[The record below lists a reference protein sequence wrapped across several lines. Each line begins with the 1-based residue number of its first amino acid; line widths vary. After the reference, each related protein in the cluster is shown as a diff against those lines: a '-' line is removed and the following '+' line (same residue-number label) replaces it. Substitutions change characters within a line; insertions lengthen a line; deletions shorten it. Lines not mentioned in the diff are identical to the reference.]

1 MIQCPLSLIIKNIK
15 LYQLMD
21 HTLSAVADCIL
32 KAESILFIVG
42 AGLSADSG
50 LPTYRGVGGLFEG
63 VLTQE
68 GITIEEAIS
77 KNMLQTRP
85 EVTWK
90 YLWQIGAACHRTK
103 FNRAHEVMAL
113 IESWKPDTWVLT
125 QNIDGF
131 ERDAGIKNL
140 IEVHGRLSEL
150 FCVDCA
156 YQTTATELIHGY
168 GKLIDLPPKC
178 PACGGLIRPDI
189 ELFGEHHLSSSPE
202 TFKVLDNAAID
213 LIFLIGTSRDYPYIT
228 RPVHKA
234 RSVNKPI
241 VEINPAETA
250 LSEIADYH
258 IRSTAADTLDQL
270 WNICDKR
277 RIS

>member
-1 MIQCPLSLIIKNIK
+1 MDNI
-15 LYQLMD
+15 LN
-21 HTLSAVADCIL
+21 AVADCIL
-32 KAESILFIVG
+32 KAESILFIAG

-68 GITIEEAIS
+68 GIPIEEAIS
-77 KNMLQTRP
+77 NKMLQTRP

-103 FNRAHEVMAL
+103 FNRAHEVIAQ
-113 IESWKPDTWVLT
+113 IESWKPDTLVLT

-131 ERDAGIKNL
+131 ERAAGSKNL

-150 FCVDCA
+150 YCVNCS
-156 YQTTATELIHGY
+156 YRTTAEELLAGY
-168 GKLIDLPPKC
+168 SKPMNLPPKC
-178 PACGGLIRPDI
+178 PVCGGLIRPDI
-189 ELFGEHHLSSSPE
+189 ELFGEHHMSSSEE
-202 TFKVLDNAAID
+202 TFKMLDNATID

-228 RPVHKA
+228 KPLYKA
-234 RSVNKPI
+234 HGLNVPI

-250 LSEIADYH
+250 LSEIADYN
-258 IRSTAADTLDQL
+258 IRSTAADTLDKL
-270 WNICDKR
+270 WSICEKR
-277 RIS
+277 RGS

>member
-1 MIQCPLSLIIKNIK
+1 MDNI
-15 LYQLMD
+15 
-21 HTLSAVADCIL
+21 LSAVADCL
-32 KAESILFIVG
+32 EKAESILFIAG

-68 GITIEEAIS
+68 GIPIEEAIS
-77 KNMLQTRP
+77 NKMLQTRP

-90 YLWQIGAACHRTK
+90 YLWQIGAACHKAK
-103 FNRAHEVMAL
+103 FNRAHEVIAQ

-131 ERDAGIKNL
+131 ERDAGSKNL

-150 FCVDCA
+150 YCVDCS
-156 YQTTATELIHGY
+156 YRTTAEELLAGY
-168 GKLIDLPPKC
+168 SQPMDLPPKC
-178 PACGGLIRPDI
+178 PVCGGLIRPDI
-189 ELFGEHHLSSSPE
+189 ELFGEHHMSSSEE
-202 TFKVLDNAAID
+202 TFKMLDNATID

-228 RPVHKA
+228 KPLYKA
-234 RSVNKPI
+234 RGLNRPI

-258 IRSTAADTLDQL
+258 IRSTAADTLDKL
-270 WNICDKR
+270 WGICEKR
-277 RIS
+277 QGS